1 MIAHSNASEA
11 DRGLRASARCVQSAL
26 ELFDD
31 SDVGIGEDGLAST
44 SALDAVLS
52 AAQQHLE
59 GWITWALNNDTD
71 GGDAYDTL
79 DGIIVVR
86 ALLAAGMR
94 LRNSVTIDPRAGI
107 LRMVADRLAQLCE
120 QSDEAF
126 IEGAPESE
134 QAQTAFAHAAP
145 ARQQ

>member
-11 DRGLRASARCVQSAL
+11 DKNLRASARCVQSAL

-59 GWITWALNNDTD
+59 GWITWALNHNAD
-71 GGDAYDTL
+71 GGDAYDAL

-126 IEGAPESE
+126 IEDARESE

>member
-1 MIAHSNASEA
+1 MSAPSNASEA
-11 DRGLRASARCVQSAL
+11 DKGLRASARCVQSAL

-31 SDVGIGEDGLAST
+31 SDVSIGEDGLAST
-44 SALDAVLS
+44 SVLDAVLS

-59 GWITWALNNDTD
+59 GWLTWALNNNTD
-71 GGDAYDTL
+71 GDGGYDAL

-126 IEGAPESE
+126 IESAREAQ
-134 QAQTAFAHAAP
+134 QAQTAHAAP

>member
-59 GWITWALNNDTD
+59 GWLTWALNNDTD
-71 GGDAYDTL
+71 GGDAYDGKGVL
-79 DGIIVVR
+79 R
-86 ALLAAGMR
+86 AVESMIRPGP
-94 LRNSVTIDPRAGI
+94 DP
-107 LRMVADRLAQLCE
+107 
-120 QSDEAF
+120 
-126 IEGAPESE
+126 P
-134 QAQTAFAHAAP
+134 
-145 ARQQ
+145 